1 MATQVINGTAGND
14 VINAHPDAHYV
25 AGQLVFVLGG
35 MPSQGGWPA
44 VNILVNGNVVLAG
57 VTIDSE
63 VRDGRTEIVS
73 VPLPAGTPVSSVG
86 IRYTND
92 LVTTVDDRNVYVGSV
107 SVNGVS
113 LELSSGTYVRDD
125 YPTIPGQ
132 NAMNWNGTMTWSGA
146 AVQNAGAAGGQA
158 DNVSIDAS
166 AGIDTVL
173 YQGRATAYGVSY
185 TDSGFNVTPTSG
197 AFATDTIANTE
208 NLLFDDR
215 SPYPYGANGAG
226 GAAAVVDGSQGTI
239 DGGGGLDTLY
249 LRGAHTQYTIAHTA
263 TGYSV
268 SGNGVNEWV
277 TNVERLAFTDGFV
290 GLDIQGDTGMAY
302 RIYQAA
308 FNRTPDTG
316 GLGFWINAMDKGMGL
331 EEVSANFIGS
341 VEFQA
346 TYGGLDNA
354 QFVTQIYQNVLHRA
368 PDPGGLAFWQNQLDS
383 GTWTRAVVLTGFS
396 ESNENQANVIGA
408 IQDGAYYNIFG

>member
-14 VINAHPDAHYV
+14 VINAHAEADYV

-35 MPSQGGWPA
+35 MPSQGGWPT
-44 VNILVNGNVVLAG
+44 VNILVNGSVVLAG

-63 VRDGRTEIVS
+63 VRDGRTETVA
-73 VPLPAGTPVSSVG
+73 VPLPIGTPVTSVG

-107 SVNGVS
+107 KINGVS
-113 LELSSGTYVRDD
+113 LDLSSATYVRDD
-125 YPTIPGQ
+125 YPAIAGQ
-132 NAMNWNGTMTWSGA
+132 SAMNWNGTMTWSGPT
-146 AVQNAGAAGGQA
+146 VQNAAAAGTQA
-158 DNVSIDAS
+158 SNVAVDAG
-166 AGIDTVL
+166 AGVDTVI
-173 YQGRATAYGVSY
+173 YQGRASAFGISFTS
-185 TDSGFNVTPTSG
+185 TGFSVTPDSG
-197 AFATDTIANTE
+197 AFAADTLANTE

-215 SPYPYGANGAG
+215 SLYPWGTG
-226 GAAAVVDGSQGTI
+226 GAAAAVDASLGTV
-239 DGGGGLDTLY
+239 DGGGGIDTLY
-249 LRGAHTQYTIAHTA
+249 LRGAHTQYTINHTE
-263 TGYSV
+263 TGFSV
-268 SGNGVNEWV
+268 TGNGINEWV

-290 GLDIQGDTGMAY
+290 GLDIKGDTGMAY

-308 FNRTPDTG
+308 FNRAPDVG
-316 GLGFWINAMDKGMGL
+316 GLGFWINAMDNGMRL
-331 EEVSANFIGS
+331 EEVSANFIAS

-346 TYGGLDNA
+346 TYGGLSNS

-383 GTWTRAVVLTGFS
+383 GTWSRATVLTGFS
-396 ESNENQANVIGA
+396 ESNENQANVIGV

>member
-1 MATQVINGTAGND
+1 MATQVINGTAAND
-14 VINAHPDAHYV
+14 VINAHADADYV

-35 MPSQGGWPA
+35 MPSQGGWPT
-44 VNILVNGNVVLAG
+44 VNILVNGAVALAG

-63 VRDGRTEIVS
+63 VRDGHTETVS
-73 VPLPAGTPVSSVG
+73 VPLPAGTAVTSVG

-113 LELSSGTYVRDD
+113 LAVSSGTYVRDD
-125 YPTIPGQ
+125 YPTIAGQ
-132 NAMNWNGTMTWSGA
+132 SAMNWNGTMTWSGA
-146 AVQNAGAAGGQA
+146 AVQNAAAAGGHA
-158 DNVSIDAS
+158 DNVSVDAG
-166 AGIDTVL
+166 AGIDTVV
-173 YQGRATAYGVSY
+173 YQGRASAYGVSF
-185 TDSGFNVTPTSG
+185 TGTGFTVAPHSG
-197 AFATDTIANTE
+197 AFSADTIANTE

-215 SPYPYGANGAG
+215 GPYPWGTGGAN
-226 GAAAVVDGSQGTI
+226 AVVNASLGTI
-239 DGGGGLDTLY
+239 DGGGGIDTLY
-249 LRGAHTQYTIAHTA
+249 LRGAHSQYAITHTE
-263 TGYSV
+263 TGFSV
-268 SGNGVNEWV
+268 VGNGVNEWV

-290 GLDIQGDTGMAY
+290 GLDIKGDAGMAY

-308 FNRTPDTG
+308 FNRAPDTG
-316 GLGFWINAMDKGMGL
+316 GLGFWINAMDNGMGL

-346 TYGGLDNA
+346 TYGGLNNS

-383 GTWTRAVVLTGFS
+383 GTWSRATVLTGFS
-396 ESNENQANVIGA
+396 ESNENQANVIGV

>member
-35 MPSQGGWPA
+35 MPSQGGWPT
-44 VNILVNGNVVLAG
+44 VNILVNGSVVRAG
-57 VTIDSE
+57 VTIDTE
-63 VRDGRTEIVS
+63 VRDGHTETVS
-73 VPLPAGTPVSSVG
+73 VPLPAGVPVTSVG

-107 SVNGVS
+107 SVNGVE
-113 LELSSGTYVRDD
+113 LALSSATYVRDD
-125 YPTIPGQ
+125 YPAIAGQ

-146 AVQNAGAAGGQA
+146 AVQNAAAGGGQA
-158 DNVSIDAS
+158 DNVSVDAG
-166 AGIDTVL
+166 AGIDTLL
-173 YQGRATAYGVSY
+173 YQGRASAYGVSY
-185 TDSGFNVTPTSG
+185 TGSGFNVTPASG
-197 AFATDTIANTE
+197 AFATDTLANVE

-215 SPYPYGANGAG
+215 SPYPYGAG
-226 GAAAVVDGSQGTI
+226 GATAVVDASQGTI
-239 DGGGGLDTLY
+239 DGGGGIDTLY
-249 LRGAHTQYTIAHTA
+249 LRGAHTQYTITHTD
-263 TGYSV
+263 TGFSV
-268 SGNGVNEWV
+268 TGNGVNEWV

-290 GLDIQGDTGMAY
+290 GLDIKGDTGMAY

-316 GLGFWINAMDKGMGL
+316 GLGFWINAMDNGMGL

-346 TYGGLDNA
+346 TYGGLNNA

-396 ESNENQANVIGA
+396 ESNENQANVIGV
-408 IQDGAYYNIFG
+408 IQDGAYYN

>member
-1 MATQVINGTAGND
+1 MATQVINGTAAND
-14 VINAHPDAHYV
+14 VINAHADSDYV

-35 MPSQGGWPA
+35 MPSQGGWPT
-44 VNILVNGNVVLAG
+44 VNIMVNGAVALAG

-63 VRDGRTEIVS
+63 VRDGRTETVS
-73 VPLPAGTPVSSVG
+73 VPLPAGTAVTSVG

-113 LELSSGTYVRDD
+113 LDLSSGTYVRDD
-125 YPTIPGQ
+125 YPTIAGQ
-132 NAMNWNGTMTWSGA
+132 SAMNWNGTMTWSGA
-146 AVQNAGAAGGQA
+146 AVQNAAASGAHA
-158 DNVSIDAS
+158 DNVSVDAG
-166 AGIDTVL
+166 AGVDTVV
-173 YQGRATAYGVSY
+173 YQGRASAYGVSFAG
-185 TDSGFNVTPTSG
+185 TGFTVAPHSG
-197 AFATDTIANTE
+197 AFSADTLANTE

-215 SPYPYGANGAG
+215 GPYPWGAG
-226 GAAAVVDGSQGTI
+226 GATAVVNASLGTI
-239 DGGGGLDTLY
+239 DGGGGIDTLY
-249 LRGAHTQYTIAHTA
+249 LRGSHNQYAITHTE
-263 TGYSV
+263 TGFSV
-268 SGNGVNEWV
+268 VGNGVNEWV

-290 GLDIQGDTGMAY
+290 GLDIKGDTGMAY

-308 FNRTPDTG
+308 FNRAPDTG
-316 GLGFWINAMDKGMGL
+316 GLGFWINAMDNGMGL

-346 TYGGLDNA
+346 TYGGLNNS

-383 GTWTRAVVLTGFS
+383 GTWSRATVLTGFS
-396 ESNENQANVIGA
+396 ESNENQANVIGV